1 MKKLVIA
8 MFSAVILVG
17 CKIGERPKDMEQNN
31 RQTVNKVDYA
41 RNIARFDRF
50 VDKEYNIV
58 CYSYIDDHRFG
69 ANATSSISC
78 VKLDE
83 LQKHDRSY

>member
-8 MFSAVILVG
+8 MFSVVILVG
-17 CKIGERPKDMEQNN
+17 CKIGERPKDVEQNN

-58 CYSYIDDHRFG
+58 CYGYIDDHRFG

-78 VKLDE
+78 VE
-83 LQKHDRSY
+83 LGERQKYDRGY

>member
-1 MKKLVIA
+1 MKKLVIT
-8 MFSAVILVG
+8 MFSVVILVG
-17 CKIGERPKDMEQNN
+17 CEVGERPKDVEQNN

-58 CYSYIDDHRFG
+58 CYSYISERRFDQ
-69 ANATSSISC
+69 NATSSISC